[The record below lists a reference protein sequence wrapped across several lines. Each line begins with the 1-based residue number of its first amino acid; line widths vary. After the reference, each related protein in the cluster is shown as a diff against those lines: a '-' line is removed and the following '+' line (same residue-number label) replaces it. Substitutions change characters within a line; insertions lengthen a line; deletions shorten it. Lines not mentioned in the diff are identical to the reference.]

1 MNDKLKNCPFCGK
14 VHQVYTYKNV
24 VGYDENGIPIAG
36 ETREYVDMQE
46 DSQEKH
52 GFMISPEHFNN
63 RPAEKYLRDWLEA
76 IDSGLTLPA
85 QKEIERLKARIA
97 ELEAQAE
104 PDWIPVSVR
113 LPECEKKKGAQS
125 ERVACLTNL
134 FERTI
139 GWVDW
144 NTYIKGYTWDWVKNT
159 IYEYSDEIIAWYPL
173 PPVKVQP

>member
-1 MNDKLKNCPFCGK
+1 MTDKLKNCPFCGGK
-14 VHQVYTYKNV
+14 AIIEGGYVSCDIVTGCGLGTYDNITL
-24 VGYDENGIPIAG
+24 ENW
-36 ETREYVDMQE
+36 Q
-46 DSQEKH
+46 
-52 GFMISPEHFNN
+52 N
-63 RPAEKYLRDWLEA
+63 RPVEKYLRDWLEA

-85 QKEIERLKARIA
+85 QEEIEQLKARIT
-97 ELEAQAE
+97 ELEAKAE
-104 PDWIPVSVR
+104 PEWIPVSER

-144 NTYIKGYTWDWVKNT
+144 NTYIKGYTWDWVKDT
-159 IYEYSDEIIAWYPL
+159 IYGYSDEIIAWYPL